1 MIIEKFTTR
10 PVVAQVIFLIFSFV
24 ASENM
29 LFHYELMGAIV
40 TFIRLAKIKVD

>member
-24 ASENM
+24 ASDKYVVP
-29 LFHYELMGAIV
+29 L
-40 TFIRLAKIKVD
+40 